1 MDMKLSEDVWHFVK
15 SLCDYSAS
23 VIKGNDAIYLPPQ
36 GGSCWG
42 CLRAYLLPFCLMKRG
57 LEWLEMVFERDA
69 VRWVSIRCLR
79 EEWHGLKRAE
89 GSIFC
94 MFLRYQLGMKLLY
107 LKYQRNNC
115 DRLGTCQDVNATCPP
130 SAEYLQQTHFPHSC
144 TALRLPPPAAEHSTS
159 LCWSLG
165 TAQGCGEAL
174 STAWHEEGG

>member
-79 EEWHGLKRAE
+79 EEWRGLEK
-89 GSIFC
+89 S
-94 MFLRYQLGMKLLY
+94 
-107 LKYQRNNC
+107 
-115 DRLGTCQDVNATCPP
+115 
-130 SAEYLQQTHFPHSC
+130 
-144 TALRLPPPAAEHSTS
+144 
-159 LCWSLG
+159 
-165 TAQGCGEAL
+165 
-174 STAWHEEGG
+174 